1 MPIDSRGPEHDGFVM
16 PEGACVVGSPFLA
29 LVALEGE
36 ATRLV
41 DEGLL
46 GRSAMGP
53 GPSRKK
59 IFVSANVAK
68 RA

>member
-1 MPIDSRGPEHDGFVM
+1 M
-16 PEGACVVGSPFLA
+16 PEGACVVGSPFLG

-46 GRSAMGP
+46 GRSAMG
-53 GPSRKK
+53 SLDRREKK
-59 IFVSANVAK
+59 YSVPANVAK